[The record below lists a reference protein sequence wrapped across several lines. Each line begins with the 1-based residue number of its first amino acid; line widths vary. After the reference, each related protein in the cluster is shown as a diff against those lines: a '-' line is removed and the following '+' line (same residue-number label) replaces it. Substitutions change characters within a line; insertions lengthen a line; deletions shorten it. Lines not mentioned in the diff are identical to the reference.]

1 MNIRKEIPSVDAVN
15 AELVKNLLE
24 DIDKKLLSVDEEKK
38 VTDTY
43 QEILT
48 VLGYSYD
55 EEKVKQT
62 LASLEPMVKQTFE
75 VVDFSYSLFVE
86 KLNALKGLLANR
98 QMLDIKEKKATAL
111 EKNQK
116 LNREIVELEE
126 LRNNAA
132 ERAEE
137 IHKVVDELSMEE
149 YEKVGPVLKKYYDKL
164 SRFNVGDSF
173 NLKHEKDGISL
184 VDDKGKSIVN
194 ILSNGQITVFML
206 AYFFAGISSRSNR
219 EKMKIYFIDDLTA
232 CMDDVNMLAFLD
244 IIKYQMDSKATI
256 DQLFFAT
263 CDDRISGLL
272 EYKME
277 GRGIKTRIITEE
289 EFVS

>member
-1 MNIRKEIPSVDAVN
+1 
-15 AELVKNLLE
+15 
-24 DIDKKLLSVDEEKK
+24 
-38 VTDTY
+38 
-43 QEILT
+43 
-48 VLGYSYD
+48 
-55 EEKVKQT
+55 
-62 LASLEPMVKQTFE
+62 
-75 VVDFSYSLFVE
+75 
-86 KLNALKGLLANR
+86 
-98 QMLDIKEKKATAL
+98 
-111 EKNQK
+111 
-116 LNREIVELEE
+116 
-126 LRNNAA
+126 
-132 ERAEE
+132 
-137 IHKVVDELSMEE
+137 MEE

-263 CDDRISGLL
+263 CDDLS
-272 EYKME
+272 
-277 GRGIKTRIITEE
+277 
-289 EFVS
+289 V